1 MPQSL
6 VNPFLVAPAVVTPDS
21 VGTPD
26 FWWKADSFALA
37 DGTAVGGVGVEWQ
50 DQSTNNRDGTQGTA
64 AARPT
69 FRTNIFGTMP
79 SIRFDG
85 SDDALEFPVATFGT
99 NTALTLIWVGKGI
112 ANVDGNILGHNVN
125 SMQLRVYYTNLD
137 KVDFFDGAINV
148 ISDTFGTTLTSNVKM
163 ITWKRYLNAGNYV
176 IDFREN
182 KTARGVNMGPAG
194 GSCTYNRIG
203 RAFYGAGSTPN
214 VEMGELIGYP
224 SALTDAQLDSL
235 YDTYFKPRWGLP

>member
-1 MPQSL
+1 MPQAILNSFS
-6 VNPFLVAPAVVTPDS
+6 VTPAVANPADF
-21 VGTPD
+21 PNME

-37 DGTAVGGVGVEWQ
+37 DGTAVGGAGVEWQ
-50 DQSTNNRDGTQGTA
+50 DQSANNRDGTQGTA

-69 FRTNIFGTMP
+69 FRTNIFGSMP

-99 NTALTLIWVGKGI
+99 NTALTFIWVGKGI
-112 ANVDGNILGHNVN
+112 ANVDGNIIGHNVN

-148 ISDTFGTTLTSNVKM
+148 ISDTFGTSLTGNVKM

-182 KTARGVNMGPAG
+182 KTTRGTNMGPAG
-194 GSCTYNRIG
+194 GVCTYNRIG

-214 VEMGELIGYP
+214 VEYGELVGY
-224 SALTDAQLDSL
+224 SGELTNAQIDNL